1 MNTAETLVST
11 NINQSV
17 FFHMKI
23 IDTILQMC
31 KFCHRTSVGQTNDLY
46 LLSVNQQHS
55 SLSLVV
61 ASVYL
66 VTGKICTVQINTVA
80 KEYLTQQWL

>member
-31 KFCHRTSVGQTNDLY
+31 KFCHRTSVGQTNDDLY

-61 ASVYL
+61 ASVPHLIDDKKYIL
-66 VTGKICTVQINTVA
+66 WQA
-80 KEYLTQQWL
+80 KSALFK